1 MDGEN
6 IDQIN
11 TLSKLIVTNEIGVSL
26 QTLMKIII
34 ACFLFFAFFVARSQE
49 LKTATDYQLVC
60 IGFYNL
66 ENLFDTI
73 VDTDTTKILRD
84 DFTPLGDKKFTS
96 QRYSA
101 KLENMARVIA
111 AMGTESQPDGPAVL
125 GVCEIENRRVLE
137 DLVKMPSIAKRNY
150 QIVHYDSP
158 DERGVDVGLIYQPK
172 YFTLTSSSTHTLTD
186 PADRN
191 FHTRDQL
198 IASGMIGGE
207 KFHFLVA
214 HWPSRRGG
222 EMRSRPHR
230 IRAAQLALHLMDSLQ
245 RADADSKIIY
255 MGDLNDDPVSH
266 SIAKVIQPKE
276 EYNQVNAGD
285 YFNPM
290 KKLFDQ
296 GIGTLAYR
304 DNWNLFDQ
312 LICSSTL
319 VDKSSEFK
327 SFTYY
332 KAKVFNADFLRN
344 PSGNFAGYPFR
355 TYVGSSWQ
363 GGFSDHFPVYLYLVK
378 AK

>member
-1 MDGEN
+1 MKYNVCIGG
-6 IDQIN
+6 
-11 TLSKLIVTNEIGVSL
+11 SVKLVATHQIGVSL
-26 QTLMKIII
+26 QAQMRIITSCTL
-34 ACFLFFAFFVARSQE
+34 CLFFLAARSQE
-49 LKTATDYQLVC
+49 LKSGRDYQLLC

-73 VDTDTTKILRD
+73 VDNDTSKILRD
-84 DFTPLGDKKFTS
+84 DFTPMGDKKFTS
-96 QRYSA
+96 QRYST

-198 IASGMIGGE
+198 IASGIIGGE

-222 EMRSRPHR
+222 EMRSR
-230 IRAAQLALHLMDSLQ
+230 
-245 RADADSKIIY
+245 
-255 MGDLNDDPVSH
+255 
-266 SIAKVIQPKE
+266 
-276 EYNQVNAGD
+276 
-285 YFNPM
+285 
-290 KKLFDQ
+290 
-296 GIGTLAYR
+296 
-304 DNWNLFDQ
+304 
-312 LICSSTL
+312 
-319 VDKSSEFK
+319 
-327 SFTYY
+327 
-332 KAKVFNADFLRN
+332 
-344 PSGNFAGYPFR
+344 
-355 TYVGSSWQ
+355 
-363 GGFSDHFPVYLYLVK
+363 
-378 AK
+378 